1 MFSSFSNS
9 FKLGSYY
16 QHGEPIELPPVDGFT
31 QFTYTITG
39 SSFTGTAGQYPIHFN
54 PLAVAHSSGNT
65 RGNITNFTKANA
77 QDQNF
82 TFYIK
87 GAFKS
92 TSPASHRMFSF
103 YRGVNDGNNNVALAF
118 GITSGVRRLLYTSR
132 SESVGHSVF
141 TPLSP
146 AIPLTHATDYI
157 HTFIRYN
164 KDTSTSSWYFY
175 TINGTLLFNT
185 NELPYNPT
193 TFMNSITTF
202 QFAKHMAVVGTNNVL
217 IGDAGWYD
225 SVLDTTQMIQV
236 VNQNPN

>member
-16 QHGEPIELPPVDGFT
+16 QMQPIGPIEPVAGYT

-39 SSFTGTAGQYPIHFN
+39 TDFTGTAGQYPIHFN
-54 PLAVAHSSGNT
+54 PLAVAHSSGTT

-77 QDQNF
+77 QNLNF

-118 GITSGVRRLLYTSR
+118 GITSGANRLLYTSN
-132 SESVGHSVF
+132 SESVGHSLF
-141 TPLSP
+141 TPIDP
-146 AIPLTHATDYI
+146 AIPLTNRNDYI

-175 TINGTLLFNT
+175 SINGTLLFNSD
-185 NELPYNPT
+185 ELPYNPL
-193 TFMNSITTF
+193 TFMNLITTF
-202 QFAKHMAVVGTNNVL
+202 QFAKHMAVTGTNNVL

-225 SVLDTTQMIQV
+225 SVLDTTKMIQV